1 MKTTDKLHAKVRDYS
16 KKLEQYA
23 DRIWYPP
30 LVAFLAAL
38 DNLIIII
45 PNDGLLIAS
54 SMLVPRRWAI
64 FALSVSIGSTIGA
77 LTLCAIVEYQGL
89 PWILDFYPDINQ
101 TAMWMKTEDFFG
113 RYGLLVVFAISA
125 TPLSQQPIL
134 ILAALANTPFAKL
147 VPILFAG
154 RFLKFMLM
162 AYLGSHSPRLLKKM
176 WGVKNELK
184 DAGIKVD

>member
-1 MKTTDKLHAKVRDYS
+1 MKTTDKLHAKVRAYS

-77 LTLCAIVEYQGL
+77 LTLCGL

>member
-1 MKTTDKLHAKVRDYS
+1 M
-16 KKLEQYA
+16 
-23 DRIWYPP
+23 
-30 LVAFLAAL
+30 
-38 DNLIIII
+38 LI
-45 PNDGLLIAS
+45 
-54 SMLVPRRWAI
+54 PRRWAI

-77 LTLCAIVEYQGL
+77 LTLSSIVEFQGL